1 MLIEGLSNITFVNG
15 ILRVECT
22 SIDPSG
28 KETTSGTLEIPGAN
42 VNNIL
47 NGLIKSTQA
56 ISDKLNSMQEDSKNS
71 ESQKINQKKDT
82 KKKKK

>member
-28 KETTSGTLEIPGAN
+28 KQTTSGTLEIPGAN
-42 VNNIL
+42 VNGIL
-47 NGLIKSTQA
+47 NGLISSAKA
-56 ISDKLNSMQEDSKNS
+56 IEEKLNSMQEDSTNS
-71 ESQKINQKKDT
+71 EAQKIKEKKDT

>member
-42 VNNIL
+42 VNGVL
-47 NGLIKSTQA
+47 NGLINSAKA
-56 ISDKLNSMQEDSKNS
+56 IEEKLNSMQEDSANS
-71 ESQKINQKKDT
+71 GAQKIKEKKDT

>member
-15 ILRVECT
+15 ILRVQCT
-22 SIDPSG
+22 SIDPNG
-28 KETTSGTLEIPGAN
+28 NETNSGTLEIPGAN

-47 NGLIKSTQA
+47 NGLINSAKA
-56 ISDKLNSMQEDSKNS
+56 IEEKLNIAPENAVNS
-71 ESQKINQKKDT
+71 DDNKTNNKKEN